1 MLGLFYAISSRQFF
15 IFPISAVGTGCSF
28 GFFMGIGM
36 ILRTQMEGYEED
48 CDNDKNAGYQIIF
61 VKQDPETGKLQITK
75 EPIYQKYIV

>member
-1 MLGLFYAISSRQFF
+1 
-15 IFPISAVGTGCSF
+15 
-28 GFFMGIGM
+28 
-36 ILRTQMEGYEED
+36 MEGYEED